1 MALGKLVE
9 FDRRRR
15 EVRPRTTKQAPA
27 EILIFTGVRYERN
40 DAKEPDKPT
49 TASARSKRKR
59 G

>member
-15 EVRPRTTKQAPA
+15 DIRPRTSKQAPA
-27 EILIFTGVRYERN
+27 EILIFTGVRYERGE
-40 DAKEPDKPT
+40 AKEPDKPT
-49 TASARSKRKR
+49 SASSRTKRKR